1 MQNRQL
7 VGEIQVVN
15 QLDILHQNSPVLFVD
30 QYNIQNQWTNMFT
43 KYKDFK
49 GSDDILYKLAKLI
62 TSLKRLIKK
71 YKPKTADH

>member
-1 MQNRQL
+1 
-7 VGEIQVVN
+7 
-15 QLDILHQNSPVLFVD
+15 
-30 QYNIQNQWTNMFT
+30 MFT